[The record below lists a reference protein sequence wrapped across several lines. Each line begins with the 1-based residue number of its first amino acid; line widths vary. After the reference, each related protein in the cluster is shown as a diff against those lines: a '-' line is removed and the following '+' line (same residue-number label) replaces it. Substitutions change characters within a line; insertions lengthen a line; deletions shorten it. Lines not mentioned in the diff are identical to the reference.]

1 MLYFLCCLIRA
12 DNARWCGSMAE
23 QLICN
28 QQVGGSSPSTSSNL
42 SAAQQSEY
50 GGIPEWPKGADCKS
64 VVSDFDGPNPSSPT
78 MLCNINRCT
87 LKNRGFPRFFSF
99 ILAYSHLP
107 PKILFCDFH
116 RCKRM
121 FSGVEMDSDDQI
133 AYSGQIFSL

>member
-28 QQVGGSSPSTSSNL
+28 QQVGGSSPSTGSTTYGK
-42 SAAQQSEY
+42 QSTEY

-78 MLCNINRCT
+78 KCDDQFGSPPR
-87 LKNRGFPRFFSF
+87 NRGFPRFFSF
-99 ILAYSHLP
+99 FR
-107 PKILFCDFH
+107 LFSRFFKNQLFRDF
-116 RCKRM
+116 KRSDRL
-121 FSGVEMDSDDQI
+121 FSACEVDSDMQI
-133 AYSGQIFSL
+133 ALFGQIFKL